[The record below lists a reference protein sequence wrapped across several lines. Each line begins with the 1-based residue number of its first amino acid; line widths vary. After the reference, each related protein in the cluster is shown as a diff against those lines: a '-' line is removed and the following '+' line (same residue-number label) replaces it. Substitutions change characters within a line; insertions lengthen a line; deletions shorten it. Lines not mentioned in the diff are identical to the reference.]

1 MSNNNQDD
9 SIIQDDALT
18 TAEDEQAII
27 PDVTSKLSDDDK
39 EGEQLESGEAGS
51 VDESKGESTDDN
63 MEEANNEG
71 EPPVANDGVD
81 EEARLQEEKERKERW
96 KDYPLKDVD
105 EVHDHDV
112 LFGRGGQYFF
122 VWMLSFWVGLMNAH
136 VILHSYFRRHKSSS
150 W

>member
-1 MSNNNQDD
+1 MSDTNQDD

-18 TAEDEQAII
+18 TAEDELRI

-39 EGEQLESGEAGS
+39 EGEQLEGDEAGS
-51 VDESKGESTDDN
+51 VEESKGDSADDN
-63 MEEANNEG
+63 MEEGNEG
-71 EPPVANDGVD
+71 EPPFAKDGVD

-112 LFGRGGQYFF
+112 LFGRGGQYCICF
-122 VWMLSFWVGLMNAH
+122 
-136 VILHSYFRRHKSSS
+136 
-150 W
+150 